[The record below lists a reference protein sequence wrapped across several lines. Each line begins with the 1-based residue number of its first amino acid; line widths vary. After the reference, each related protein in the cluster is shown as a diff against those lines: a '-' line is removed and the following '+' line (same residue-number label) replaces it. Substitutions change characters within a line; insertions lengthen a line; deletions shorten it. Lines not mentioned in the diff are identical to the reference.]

1 MTWKKNPASS
11 GGGGDFPREFGT
23 WFGGSGVSKTTGKGK
38 AKVKSGLG
46 IKKNPQYTKPY
57 KKRGGG
63 LYETK
68 VGDQIVT
75 ITKNDEI
82 TPGLGIREWK
92 LKIDGEWHE
101 TYRTL
106 KSAKQ
111 GVLEIIGKGGE

>member
-1 MTWKKNPASS
+1 MTSQFADRWTPGKASGIS
-11 GGGGDFPREFGT
+11 GGGG
-23 WFGGSGVSKTTGKGK
+23 GGRGVSKTKGKGK

-46 IKKNPQYTKPY
+46 IKKNPQWKVKHPE
-57 KKRGGG
+57 RGGG
-63 LYETK
+63 LYEAK